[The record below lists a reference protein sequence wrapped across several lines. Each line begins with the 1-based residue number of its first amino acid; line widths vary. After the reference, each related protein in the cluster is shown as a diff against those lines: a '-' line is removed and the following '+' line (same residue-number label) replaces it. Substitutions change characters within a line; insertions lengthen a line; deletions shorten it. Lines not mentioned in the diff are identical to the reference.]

1 MLTRVL
7 LVEPETATRAVLRQS
22 VQEIAD
28 VDGQGRFSTARLR
41 LVGTPFDFLVTNL
54 RLGAYNG
61 LHLVY
66 LASSAGHSA
75 RCIVYGDR
83 HDVGLRARSAAGR
96 SLLRNARLPPGHSD
110 GVSSGRAPRSETAVI
125 LPLQT
130 ADRPFGA
137 GAGAGINTSLTFR
150 SDAVASG
157 YSATPNDALR
167 EREAEACLARP
178 PGTLRAK
185 AMSMRASSMAGR
197 LGTNLASSR
206 TISSVS
212 VV

>member
-83 HDVGLRARSAAGR
+83 HDVGLAREAQR
-96 SLLRNARLPPGHSD
+96 
-110 GVSSGRAPRSETAVI
+110 
-125 LPLQT
+125 
-130 ADRPFGA
+130 A
-137 GAGAGINTSLTFR
+137 GAFYETRDCLQVTLTAYLQGALPER
-150 SDAVASG
+150 DRRDP
-157 YSATPNDALR
+157 ATPDR
-167 EREAEACLARP
+167 RSPFRGGRRCWDKHLADFP
-178 PGTLRAK
+178 K
-185 AMSMRASSMAGR
+185 
-197 LGTNLASSR
+197 
-206 TISSVS
+206 
-212 VV
+212 